1 MLRVGQARCRSKSW
15 PNILSQQNTMDYD
28 LVMLDAIALLV
39 LILWP
44 IIPLWWIP
52 VHGANKLVKNIGFLM
67 YPIMFVLWIFIAY
80 PIYLNRAFLL
90 GYRIDFSLIIRAA
103 GIFCACIGTLLQLWT
118 VKVLTAKV
126 ITGVPEVFNGAKA
139 TLAVRG
145 PFSHVRHPTYLSH
158 TLFFVG
164 IFLSSGIQA
173 VGLIALIDF
182 LIVGLIIIPLE
193 ENELQQRFGDEY
205 RSYMTRV
212 PRFIPRLSKQA
223 KTEEGEKL
231 TDTGNSSKLA

>member
-1 MLRVGQARCRSKSW
+1 
-15 PNILSQQNTMDYD
+15 
-28 LVMLDAIALLV
+28 MLDIIALLI
-39 LILWP
+39 LMLWP

-80 PIYLNRAFLL
+80 PIYVNSAFLL
-90 GYRIDFSLIIRAA
+90 GYRIDFSIVIRAA
-103 GIFCACIGTLLQLWT
+103 GIFCACVGSLLQLWT
-118 VKVLTAKV
+118 VKVLTART
-126 ITGVPEVFNGAKA
+126 ITGVPEVFNGVKTAL
-139 TLAVRG
+139 TVHG
-145 PFSHVRHPTYLSH
+145 PFSRVRHPTYLSH
-158 TLFFVG
+158 TLFFLG
-164 IFLSSGIQA
+164 IFLSSGILA
-173 VGLIALIDF
+173 VGLVALIDF
-182 LIVGLIIIPLE
+182 LIVSLIIIPLE

-223 KTEEGEKL
+223 KTEAGDKL